1 VYVPLPDMPARAGI
15 FKIHTE
21 GINSDLSEEDYI
33 ELAVRAEGYSGRDI
47 SNVCREVIMMPV
59 RELDM
64 KGLLED
70 PDQDVNVR
78 DINLN
83 DFIKT
88 LKKVKPMTT
97 GKDLDHYRNWAEEFG
112 EY

>member
-1 VYVPLPDMPARAGI
+1 M
-15 FKIHTE
+15 
-21 GINSDLSEEDYI
+21 
-33 ELAVRAEGYSGRDI
+33 
-47 SNVCREVIMMPV
+47 SNVCREVIMIPV

-64 KGLLED
+64 GGLLED
-70 PDQDVNVR
+70 PSQDVVVR
-78 DINLN
+78 DINLI

-97 GKDLDHYRNWAEEFG
+97 GKDLDHYQNWAEEFG